1 MHFDRKGSKIVINV
15 TNEANRITELIIL
28 LIFRFFFAFL
38 KLRLRSTIKI
48 KIIKGRTNFEL
59 RTSIFLTEDLKQR
72 GVLKRKRA
80 SR

>member
-38 KLRLRSTIKI
+38 KLRLRFTIKI

>member
-28 LIFRFFFAFL
+28 LIFRYFFAFL

-48 KIIKGRTNFEL
+48 KIIEGRIHLIELWTEDFHFFKL
-59 RTSIFLTEDLKQR
+59 RT
-72 GVLKRKRA
+72 
-80 SR
+80 